1 MSAPFKF
8 IVIGTL
14 SFFMGIFSFSIYAAK
29 GGDGFDKAGKE
40 HGRSK
45 EFSQSKGHNHSTDDK
60 HGTKNFAT
68 VKKQS
73 RAKFFAQDRET
84 IANYFTTHHFSVIG
98 LPPGIAKNL
107 ARGKPLPPGIA
118 KQYLPRDLNQSLI
131 YYPGYDYLIAGKNV
145 LLVNRTNQIIEDI
158 LYDILR

>member
-1 MSAPFKF
+1 MSTLFKF

-14 SFFMGIFSFSIYAAK
+14 SFFIGVFSFSIYADK

-45 EFSQSKGHNHSTDDK
+45 EFSHSKGRDQPMGDEQ
-60 HGTKNFAT
+60 TK
-68 VKKQS
+68 KEQS
-73 RAKFFAQDRET
+73 RAKFSTQDRET
-84 IANYFTTHHFSVIG
+84 IANYFATHHFSAIG

-118 KQYLPRDLNQSLI
+118 KQYLPRDLSQSLI
-131 YYPGYDYLIAGKNV
+131 YYPGYDYLIAGKDV
-145 LLVNRTNQIIEDI
+145 LLVNKTNQIIEAI